1 LLYDNNFTGWISA
14 VTTAGSARFTIPA
27 SGRLGLHVVE
37 VLHGEFTFPYRNMQQ
52 SPESDRPRFVQ
63 HLTVTPGAPA
73 LPPPAVEQGQHR
85 VRALPA
91 PGGLAVTPPFV
102 GVGEK
107 AAVTRPAPPS
117 SDP

>member
-1 LLYDNNFTGWISA
+1 MI
-14 VTTAGSARFTIPA
+14 
-27 SGRLGLHVVE
+27 E